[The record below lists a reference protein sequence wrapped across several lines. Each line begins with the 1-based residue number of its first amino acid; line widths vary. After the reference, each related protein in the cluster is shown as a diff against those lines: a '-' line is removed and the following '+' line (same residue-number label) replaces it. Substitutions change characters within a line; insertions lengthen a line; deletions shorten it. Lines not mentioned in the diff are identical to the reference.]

1 MESDITYRYTFKCSD
16 SSPNSS
22 TNSDIS
28 AGIDTDFAQM
38 AELGFTTVRTFYSTY
53 HGHDVAPIAAKY
65 GLQLYLGVFMT
76 TEDWYQKQV
85 NSAVL
90 AVQNYPDTIK
100 SILVGNENIK
110 REDPF
115 NASFIASQINS
126 IRLRIKNETGRVV
139 PVGTVQRTPDWLQ
152 DDPSILAMADAS
164 DVIGVN
170 IYPFYDVSFD
180 PFQPQ
185 ASLNGVWNAM
195 AEKFGGD
202 QKLLI
207 TETGWPTGG
216 TPTFIAPNNIPSFNN
231 AHLYYNAFMSWMQT
245 HGRQGDVWYSM
256 YDPRPEEKFEFD
268 VEYHFGILTHDRQ
281 VKTKTT
287 TPQPTPAPTPTP
299 KPSEANTYSKPNC

>member
-1 MESDITYRYTFKCSD
+1 
-16 SSPNSS
+16 
-22 TNSDIS
+22 
-28 AGIDTDFAQM
+28 M

-245 HGRQGDVWYSM
+245 HGRHGDVWYSM
-256 YDPRPEEKFEFD
+256 YDPRPEEKFTFD
-268 VEYHFGILTHDRQ
+268 V
-281 VKTKTT
+281 
-287 TPQPTPAPTPTP
+287 
-299 KPSEANTYSKPNC
+299 